1 MNNIRN
7 NVSKQNTETGLSPKD
22 MYKSLKEISKELE
35 KVYKKLSK
43 DESFPEILDIIKK
56 EFINNNISNIENY
69 LSNTKVSDYKNFNP
83 KIIKILEILI
93 NILENFTYF
102 KDKED
107 VKTLNYIADS
117 IIANIK
123 GRIVVDNTP
132 AAGTASGDNKL
143 TRPAANLS
151 KYIEECITAQGIV
164 EGDNGKKYETYK
176 TAAEAIKIKI
186 DAFKSD
192 SATDKDNALKFL
204 RYISTFKYYLDVFKN
219 NDALGEQLDR
229 QIAEKKNDIANLES
243 DNVDAT
249 KKKQPE
255 INTANEQLRKLHE
268 ENKSIYRELINYIK
282 LETHNIFKVVEETA
296 EKIKGGDEKKEDKK
310 DKKDGEKE
318 YQKHVETFK
327 TAIYYEIININN
339 TPSTDHYARIN
350 DNNNEKIELNE
361 RKKVLAAM
369 KDLLDKQLSKL
380 KGIIDEL
387 VATNKQEYIEQIKE
401 IRAIFKDYEKEK
413 EYKDSITSLI
423 VAEETEIEKL
433 LAINAEQ
440 SKTLSSIKQQ
450 GGEKKSNKHYEDKYK
465 AIKDLN
471 EKIENLKK
479 IIKENEGIED
489 DGDPFEKK
497 GNSMMLNANDGIIS
511 IYKNIWNDYLKE
523 TKKSGA
529 KGITIDNLK
538 QDDRL
543 YQRFNVNNL
552 DPFKVLKVS
561 FQDKIIFI
569 CIILIIRT
577 FAMVLIEFLIEYNII
592 STLYRGI
599 LVYSLLYILLIILSV
614 IVINYDS
621 YKLRIIVN
629 YLNLHINSSNIYF
642 HIMLFVLFIGLILII
657 INNNENSL
665 NSIDNIFNY
674 TYIYKYIY
682 EIAEKSKET
691 SDLRLSQ
698 KEKMKLQY
706 RMDIITM
713 IVFIFSSL
721 LILIM

>member
-22 MYKSLKEISKELE
+22 MYKSLKDISKEIE

-102 KDKED
+102 KDDTKLKD
-107 VKTLNYIADS
+107 IIGIGDDIIKAIKDRVAVAPDKT
-117 IIANIK
+117 
-123 GRIVVDNTP
+123 
-132 AAGTASGDNKL
+132 L

-151 KYIEECITAQGIV
+151 KYIEECITGAESIVQGDSG
-164 EGDNGKKYETYK
+164 EKYVIYK
-176 TAAEAIKIKI
+176 TAAEAIKTKI
-186 DAFKSD
+186 EPLYTGETNK
-192 SATDKDNALKFL
+192 KDDINKFL

-219 NDALGEQLDR
+219 NDELGEQLDR
-229 QIAEKKNDIANLES
+229 KIAEKKNLIAQLES
-243 DNVDAT
+243 ENT
-249 KKKQPE
+249 KLDDKKPK
-255 INTANEQLRKLHE
+255 INSENEQLRKLHE

-282 LETHNIFKVVEETA
+282 LETHNIFKIVEETA
-296 EKIKGGDEKKEDKK
+296 ENIKKGSGDEKKGDDKK
-310 DKKDGEKE
+310 DKKGGEQG
-318 YQKHVETFK
+318 YQTHVENFK
-327 TAIYYEIININN
+327 TTIYYEIININN

-361 RKKVLAAM
+361 RKKVLSAM

-387 VATNKQEYIEQIKE
+387 IATNKQEYIEQIKE
-401 IRAIFKDYEKEK
+401 IRGIFKDYEKEK

-440 SKTLSSIKQQ
+440 SKTLNSIKQQ

-465 AIKDLN
+465 AIKLLN

-479 IIKENEGIED
+479 IIKESEGIED

-497 GNSMMLNANDGIIS
+497 GNAMMLSANDGIIS

-529 KGITIDNLK
+529 KGVTIDTLK

-543 YQRFNVNNL
+543 YQRFNANNL
-552 DPFKVLKVS
+552 DPFEVLKVS
-561 FQDKIIFI
+561 FQDKAIFI

-599 LVYSLLYILLIILSV
+599 LVYSLLYILLIVLSV

-642 HIMLFVLFIGLILII
+642 HVLLFVLFIGLILII

-706 RMDIITM
+706 RLDIITM

>member
-22 MYKSLKEISKELE
+22 MYKSLKDISKEIE

-43 DESFPEILDIIKK
+43 DESFTEILDIIKK

-93 NILENFTYF
+93 NILEGFTYF
-102 KDKED
+102 NGDAKLKD
-107 VKTLNYIADS
+107 
-117 IIANIK
+117 IIGIGDDIIK
-123 GRIVVDNTP
+123 AIKDRVAVDNTLAVP
-132 AAGTASGDNKL
+132 VAPDKTL

-151 KYIEECITAQGIV
+151 KYIEECITGAESIVQGDSV
-164 EGDNGKKYETYK
+164 DKYVIYK
-176 TAAEAIKIKI
+176 TAAVAIKTKI
-186 DAFKSD
+186 DAVSNASD
-192 SATDKDNALKFL
+192 KENVFKFL

-219 NDALGEQLDR
+219 NDELGEQLDR
-229 QIAEKKNDIANLES
+229 KIAEKKNLIAQLES
-243 DNVDAT
+243 ENT
-249 KKKQPE
+249 KLDDKKPK
-255 INTANEQLRKLHE
+255 INSENEQLRKLHE

-282 LETHNIFKVVEETA
+282 LETHNIFKIVEETA
-296 EKIKGGDEKKEDKK
+296 ENIKKGSGDDKKGDDKK
-310 DKKDGEKE
+310 DKKGGEKG
-318 YQKHVETFK
+318 YQTHVEKFK
-327 TAIYYEIININN
+327 TDIYYEIININN

-387 VATNKQEYIEQIKE
+387 IATNKQEYIEQIKE
-401 IRAIFKDYEKEK
+401 IRGIFKDYEKEK

-440 SKTLSSIKQQ
+440 SKTLNSIKQQ

-465 AIKDLN
+465 AIKLLN

-479 IIKENEGIED
+479 IIKESEGIED

-497 GNSMMLNANDGIIS
+497 GNAMMLSANDGIIS

-529 KGITIDNLK
+529 KGVTIDTLK

-543 YQRFNVNNL
+543 YQRFNANNL
-552 DPFKVLKVS
+552 DPFEVLKVS
-561 FQDKIIFI
+561 FQDKAIFI

-599 LVYSLLYILLIILSV
+599 LVYSLLYILLIVLSV

-642 HIMLFVLFIGLILII
+642 HVLLFVLFIGLILII

-706 RMDIITM
+706 RLDIITM

>member
-22 MYKSLKEISKELE
+22 MYKSLKDISKEIE

-93 NILENFTYF
+93 TILEGFTYF
-102 KDKED
+102 KDKDTNAE
-107 VKTLNYIADS
+107 KLNGIVDD
-117 IIANIK
+117 IIKAIK
-123 GRIVVDNTP
+123 GRVEVDNTDIKD
-132 AAGTASGDNKL
+132 GSRL

-164 EGDNGKKYETYK
+164 EGDSRKKYETYK
-176 TAAEAIKIKI
+176 TAAEAIKNKI
-186 DAFKSD
+186 EPLYTAELNK
-192 SATDKDNALKFL
+192 KDDINKFL

-229 QIAEKKNDIANLES
+229 DIADKKNTIAQLES
-243 DNVDAT
+243 ENT
-249 KKKQPE
+249 KTDTNKPK
-255 INTANEQLRKLHE
+255 INSANEQLRKLHE

-282 LETHNIFKVVEETA
+282 LETHNIFKIVEETA
-296 EKIKGGDEKKEDKK
+296 ENIKKGSGDEKKEDKK
-310 DKKDGEKE
+310 EKKGGEKD
-318 YQKHVETFK
+318 YQAHVENFK
-327 TAIYYEIININN
+327 TTIYYEIININN

-387 VATNKQEYIEQIKE
+387 IATNKQEYIEQIKE
-401 IRAIFKDYEKEK
+401 IKAIFKDYEKEK

-440 SKTLSSIKQQ
+440 SKTLNSIKQQ

-471 EKIENLKK
+471 DKIENLKK

-599 LVYSLLYILLIILSV
+599 LVYSLLYILLIVLSV

-642 HIMLFVLFIGLILII
+642 HVLLFVLFIGLILII